1 MHGREKK
8 VLSDEVTI
16 KIIDSIKEII
26 LELIKRSLPANI
38 QIEQRQT
45 SFITGTICVRKIS
58 FLKSI

>member
-1 MHGREKK
+1 MHGREKN

-38 QIEQRQT
+38 QIKQR
-45 SFITGTICVRKIS
+45 
-58 FLKSI
+58 